1 MKVIRVKAK
10 VAQLS
15 IKEQMYQ
22 SKIAT
27 LEDTLA
33 NYSSELA
40 STRSQIMGLKHRN
53 AQLEAD
59 LEIEKKNHN
68 LALGGVQLWQNEA
81 EKYKVEA
88 RKGSGYESLYHAAK
102 SEAEEWEKASQ
113 DLASRLCVQ
122 MDETRKA
129 EEVAADLK
137 MELMEREAR
146 INELERRIEWLET
159 HSDTKA

>member
-10 VAQLS
+10 VAQPS

-33 NYSSELA
+33 SYSSELA

-59 LEIEKKNHN
+59 LEIEKKNHS
-68 LALGGVQLWQNEA
+68 LALEGIQMWQNEA
-81 EKYKVEA
+81 EKYRVEA
-88 RKGSGYESLYHAAK
+88 RKDSGYESLYYAAE
-102 SEAEEWEKASQ
+102 SEAEKWQKTSQ
-113 DLASRLCVQ
+113 DLANRLCTQ

-129 EEVAADLK
+129 EEAAADLK
-137 MELMEREAR
+137 MQLMEREAR